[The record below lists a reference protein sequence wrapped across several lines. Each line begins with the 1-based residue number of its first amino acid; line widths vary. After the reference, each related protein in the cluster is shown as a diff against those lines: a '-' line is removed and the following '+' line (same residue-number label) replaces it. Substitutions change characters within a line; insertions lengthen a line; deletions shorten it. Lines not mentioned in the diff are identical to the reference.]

1 MTDVKKVYQLIGKN
15 IKKYRKL
22 KGYTQQQLADKIN
35 MGLNFTGKIEVAY
48 TYPSIP
54 TLVLIADA
62 LGIEVM
68 NLFEPNEK

>member
-1 MTDVKKVYQLIGKN
+1 MNDVKEVYKQIGKN

-22 KGYTQQQLADKIN
+22 KGFTQQQLAEKIN

-54 TLVLIADA
+54 TLILIANA
-62 LGIEVM
+62 LDIKLV
-68 NLFEPNEK
+68 NLFEFDE